1 MTLRIYRSAGFLSRS
16 IIGATL
22 VAEVETDQ
30 WPNDEAAFA
39 DEYGGD
45 IIEEAPVNL
54 NPGED
59 HEYVRYDGQRQ
70 TTILRQGHG
79 DPRHGGRQAP
89 P

>member
-16 IIGATL
+16 IIRATL

-30 WPNDEAAFA
+30 WPDDEAALA

-54 NPGED
+54 DPGEG
-59 HEYVRYDGQRQ
+59 HE
-70 TTILRQGHG
+70 
-79 DPRHGGRQAP
+79 
-89 P
+89 